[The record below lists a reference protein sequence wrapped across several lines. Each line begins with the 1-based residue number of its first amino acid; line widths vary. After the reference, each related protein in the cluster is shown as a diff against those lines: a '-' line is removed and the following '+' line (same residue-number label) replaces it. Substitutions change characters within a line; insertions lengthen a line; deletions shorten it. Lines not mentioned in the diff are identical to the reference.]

1 MANKYSTIVQWS
13 EADGA
18 FIATVP
24 EFPHLS
30 SFGDTSQQAVDELR
44 GVIDDAVDILEQEGG
59 DLPAP
64 QELPQSSGQFRV
76 RLPRSLHQ
84 RLVERARIEDVSLNQ
99 LVVAMVAEG
108 LGRYLG
114 SEASTEADVRP
125 WPPTGRRPAR
135 SA

>member
-18 FIATVP
+18 FIATVS
-24 EFPHLS
+24 EFPRLS
-30 SFGDTSQQAVDELR
+30 SFGDTPQQAVDELR

-76 RLPRSLHQ
+76 RMPRSLHQ
-84 RLVERARIEDVSLNQ
+84 RLVERARVEDVSLNQ

-108 LGRYLG
+108 LGRSNG
-114 SEASTEADVRP
+114 ASSPAE
-125 WPPTGRRPAR
+125 GRRPAR